1 MSKCDSVNSD
11 VRFEFDEL
19 CKQWESTRAF
29 TKGNFP
35 TLRFCMEQLTK
46 EVKKLLD
53 IKVHHYEDGND
64 AFFTFVRVPCLSM
77 IVTREYSGEDSKHV
91 VKNYRFVMEDREKEP
106 FYTALVRSDMDVE
119 TLITE
124 YVTVNIVN
132 LYDICMKH
140 TMQKSASISG
150 MHDIIRSV
158 HSVMVSIQH
167 LVEGIFFGIRKEECT
182 CEECLRIKHDA
193 DYDVV
198 ETLKAQTKEATS
210 ELVPPEVWISD
221 ERFIGS
227 VKTFIWDNVR
237 DAFIEFFR
245 REKEDAKKTKVLVI
259 RGDAGVGKSVLAAL
273 IICYK
278 IYEIRCLKALSNS
291 SDAPVHCRELRER
304 PYIRNILMDMV
315 GSMPCLRDD
324 YSSFMPVFSYGI
336 NPSDISSKPILFSI
350 MEGILGQNDRDK
362 MNCLYYNLILPR
374 QFSGFG
380 DMAFSILEWHKD
392 VPEIQQIKRPDG
404 LRDRGFTVSYLT
416 LNAKSVK
423 DVKAEAET
431 KQDDAEKAENT
442 SKASNTDEPKQEK
455 QPAEK
460 KLLNEKEVEEL
471 SHEIEL
477 LSIISEGV
485 RHVQNLYSFLTDGI
499 CCGEEYREKCGLNLC
514 DELYKKVSLLIR
526 ELDEQLSDGLDE

>member
-1 MSKCDSVNSD
+1 MNKCDSVSSD
-11 VRFEFDEL
+11 VRFGFDEL

-77 IVTREYSGEDSKHV
+77 IVTREYAGEDSKHV
-91 VKNYRFVMEDREKEP
+91 VKNYRFVIEDSEKEP

-119 TLITE
+119 TLIVE
-124 YVTVNIVN
+124 YVTVNIEN
-132 LYDICMKH
+132 LYNECLKH
-140 TMQKSASISG
+140 KVQKADSVSG
-150 MHDIIRSV
+150 MDDIIRSV
-158 HSVMVSIQH
+158 HSVMVSIQR
-167 LVEGIFFGIRKEECT
+167 LVEGIFSSTRKEECT
-182 CEECLRIKHDA
+182 CEECLRMKHDA

-198 ETLKAQTKEATS
+198 KTLKAQAEEATS
-210 ELVPPEVWISD
+210 EPVPPEIWISD
-221 ERFIGS
+221 ERFVGS

-237 DAFIEFFR
+237 DAFTEFFR

-291 SDAPVHCRELRER
+291 SDAPIHCREIKER

-315 GSMPCLRDD
+315 GSLPCLRDD

-350 MEGILGQNDRDK
+350 MEGMLGQNDRDK

-374 QFSGFG
+374 QFNRFG
-380 DMAFSILEWHKD
+380 DKAFSILEWHKD

-404 LRDRGFTVSYLT
+404 LRDRGFAVSYLT
-416 LNAKSVK
+416 LNARS
-423 DVKAEAET
+423 VKAEAET

-442 SKASNTDEPKQEK
+442 SKENSTDEPKQEK

-514 DELYKKVSLLIR
+514 DELYKKLGSLIR
-526 ELDEQLSDGLDE
+526 ELDEQLSDGLGE

>member
-1 MSKCDSVNSD
+1 MKANVCDAEGKFGFN
-11 VRFEFDEL
+11 EL
-19 CKQWESTRAF
+19 CKQWESTRSF

-46 EVKKLLD
+46 EVKSLLD

-77 IVTREYSGEDSKHV
+77 IVTREYAGEDSKHV

-119 TLITE
+119 TLISE
-124 YVTVNIVN
+124 YITVNIVN
-132 LYDICMKH
+132 LYNECLEHKV
-140 TMQKSASISG
+140 QKSDSVSG
-150 MHDIIRSV
+150 MDNIIRSV
-158 HSVMVSIQH
+158 HSIMVSIQR
-167 LVEGIFFGIRKEECT
+167 LVDGIFSGIREEECT
-182 CEECLRIKHDA
+182 CEECLHMKHDA

-198 ETLKAQTKEATS
+198 ETLKAQTEEAMS
-210 ELVPPEVWISD
+210 EPVPPEVWISD
-221 ERFIGS
+221 ERFVGS

-278 IYEIRCLKALSNS
+278 IYEIRCLKALSNA
-291 SDAPVHCRELRER
+291 SDAPIHCREIMER

-324 YSSFMPVFSYGI
+324 YSAFMPVFSYGI
-336 NPSDISSKPILFSI
+336 KASDISSKPILFSI
-350 MEGILGQNDRDK
+350 MEGMLGQNDRDK
-362 MNCLYYNLILPR
+362 MNRLYYNLTLPQ
-374 QFSGFG
+374 QFSHFG
-380 DMAFSILEWHKD
+380 DKAFSILEWHKD
-392 VPEIQQIKRPDG
+392 VPERQQVKRPDG

-423 DVKAEAET
+423 DEADT
-431 KQDDAEKAENT
+431 RQDDAEKAENT
-442 SKASNTDEPKQEK
+442 GIYKTDEPIKENQS
-455 QPAEK
+455 AEE
-460 KLLNEKEVEEL
+460 KLLNDKEVEEL

-477 LSIISEGV
+477 LSIISEGI

-514 DELYKKVSLLIR
+514 DELNKKVGSRIR
-526 ELDEQLSDGLDE
+526 ELDEQLCDGLGD